1 MGALSTENCSMK
13 LKTKIW
19 LLLCL
24 LTSAVLVIDLTV
36 TYEKLSVEIRNATE
50 YEARTVYGFM
60 MATRRVYQQQFV
72 DSELPVNHKTIGF
85 LPAHSLS
92 RISKDF
98 ANWNQS
104 GILFNNVS
112 DIPRNPGNQADRFE
126 LEDMAWFRSQPKASE
141 RLRNI
146 VSEQGI
152 SYLLY
157 TAPIL
162 IEHSC
167 LRCHGERDAAPAS
180 IREEYDTAYN
190 YKEGELRGVV
200 SIKVPTA
207 TFDARLFRVWS
218 VQLVKSLIGYV
229 VLFLA
234 LGYFLD
240 RLVTRRLARLQTAA
254 DQITAGQYGA
264 RVDPGEG
271 DDEIAGLAQT
281 FNQMA
286 KEVESRD
293 QSLRKLSQA
302 VEQSPESVVITDLNG
317 TIEYV
322 NATFIRKSGYSREE
336 VLGTQAR
343 VFDPASMHTQ
353 AELFASLCASLNEG
367 RTWQGE
373 FSCTRKDGSEFPE
386 SVSISPVRG
395 ADGEI
400 SHYLMTRQDI
410 SEKKHSEAQILR
422 LAFFDGLTDLP
433 NHTLMMDRLAQTL
446 AAGRRSQHQEALLL
460 INLDRFKN
468 INDARGHALGN
479 QLLKALAERLSGLLR
494 EGDTLARMG
503 ADEFAI
509 LLPDLNHSAEQASR
523 HTLSVA
529 EKIHAALRRPLSI
542 GGVKSSE
549 TKIETFTVTA
559 SIGITLFPEA
569 RNETPDDI
577 LRRADN
583 ALHQAKEGGGNQTAF
598 FESDMGEA
606 AEKRFQL
613 ERELRL
619 AIPAGELRLYLQPQL
634 TAAGAL
640 AGAEVLV
647 RWQHPERGLVSP
659 NDFIP
664 VAEES
669 DLIVDLGAWVF
680 TEACNLMA
688 QQALAGHSLRLS
700 VNLSPRHF
708 RQKSFVPWLRDLIA
722 ATGADPTHLMLE
734 VTEGL
739 MIDNINDVVAK
750 MNELTTMGF
759 HFSLD
764 DFGTGYS
771 SLAYLKRLP
780 IHELKI
786 DKSFVQDAPTDPDDA
801 ALVETIL
808 AVAQHMHLKVVA
820 EGVETAEQA
829 AFLNARAT
837 VIHQGYFYGRPEP
850 AETWIARWQ
859 ESTASNPVF

>member
-1 MGALSTENCSMK
+1 MK

-24 LTSAVLVIDLTV
+24 LMSAVLVIDLTF
-36 TYEKLSVEIRNATE
+36 TYEKLATEIRNATE

-60 MATRRVYQQQFV
+60 MATRRIYQQQFI
-72 DSELPVNHKTIGF
+72 DSELPINGKTLGF
-85 LPAHSLS
+85 LPAHSFS
-92 RISKDF
+92 RISRDF

-112 DIPRNPGNQADRFE
+112 DIPRNPGNQADVFE

-146 VSEQGI
+146 VSAQGI
-152 SYLLY
+152 NYLLY

-167 LRCHGERDAAPAS
+167 LRCHGERAAAPAS
-180 IREEYDTAYN
+180 IRDEYPTAYN
-190 YKEGELRGVV
+190 YKEGDLRGVV

-207 TFDARLFRVWS
+207 TFDKRLLRVWS
-218 VQLVKSLIGYV
+218 GQLLKSLVGYA
-229 VLFLA
+229 VLFFA

-254 DQITAGQYGA
+254 DQIAVGHYSV
-264 RVDPGEG
+264 RVDKGEG

-286 KEVESRD
+286 AEVESRD

-322 NATFIRKSGYSREE
+322 NATFIQKSGYSRED

-343 VFDPASMHTQ
+343 VFDPASMHAQ
-353 AELFASLCASLNEG
+353 ADLFASLCASLNEG
-367 RTWQGE
+367 HTWQGE
-373 FSCTRKDGSEFPE
+373 FSCTRKDGTEFPE

-395 ADGEI
+395 AGGEI
-400 SHYLMTRQDI
+400 THYLMTRQDI
-410 SEKKHSEAQILR
+410 SEKKHSEAQIQR

-446 AAGRRSQHQEALLL
+446 AAGRRLQHQEALLL

-479 QLLKALAERLSGLLR
+479 RLLKALAERLSGLLR
-494 EGDTLARMG
+494 EGDTLARMT

-509 LLPDLNHSAEQASR
+509 LLPDLNRSAEQASR
-523 HTLSVA
+523 LTLSVA
-529 EKIHAALRRPLSI
+529 EKIHAALRVPLLVS
-542 GGVKSSE
+542 GVNQGE
-549 TKIETFTVTA
+549 TTIETFTVTA

-569 RNETPDDI
+569 RDETPDDI

-583 ALHQAKEGGGNQTAF
+583 ALHRAKESGGNQTAF
-598 FESDMGEA
+598 FESDMGDA
-606 AEKRFQL
+606 AEKRFRL

-634 TAAGAL
+634 TAAGEL

-647 RWQHPERGLVSP
+647 RWQHPERGLVPPSA
-659 NDFIP
+659 FIP

-669 DLIVDLGAWVF
+669 DLIVDLGTWVF
-680 TEACNLMA
+680 AEACRLMA
-688 QQALAGHSLRLS
+688 QQDLAGRPPLRLS

-708 RQKSFVPWLRDLIA
+708 RQKSFVPWLRDLMA
-722 ATGADPTHLMLE
+722 ATGADPAHLMLE

-750 MNELTTMGF
+750 MSELTAMGF

-786 DKSFVQDAPTDPDDA
+786 DKSFVQDAPSDSGDA

-820 EGVETAEQA
+820 EGVETEEQA

-837 VIHQGYFYGRPEP
+837 VIHQGYLYGRPEP

-859 ESTASNPVF
+859 ETTVS